1 MAARPSTRSKRLTA
15 AQFERIAANLGPCEL
30 VRGEIVTMS
39 PGGMGH
45 SSVSMMVAGLL
56 WEWARR
62 QRCGRVLTNEFG
74 VITRTAPDTVRGADI
89 AYYSYERLP
98 RDTEEEGFL
107 AVPPNLVVEVVGVAS
122 SWRQLLEKAGE
133 YLVMGVDRVWIVDP
147 KRRCVCIVRPDQ
159 EPIVLNDKQTLTDAA
174 VLPKFKCRVR
184 DFFAR

>member
-1 MAARPSTRSKRLTA
+1 
-15 AQFERIAANLGPCEL
+15 
-30 VRGEIVTMS
+30 MS

-45 SSVSMMVAGLL
+45 SFVSVRVSTLL
-56 WEWARR
+56 QNWADRH
-62 QRCGRVLTNEFG
+62 RCGWVCGNELG
-74 VITRTAPDTVRGADI
+74 LITKAGPDTVRGADV

-159 EPIVLNDKQTLTDAA
+159 EPIVLNDKQALTDAV

-184 DFFAR
+184 DLFAR